1 LRIILA
7 GFGTVG
13 QALTKVLHKDEQRIV
28 QAYGFRPQLTTIVD
42 SQGSCFDEA
51 GLDIPLVLKTK
62 EKYGTVAKYPG
73 SGHRNDGNSRTRIIS
88 DSEAEVVVETTPTN
102 YKDGEPG
109 LSNIKT
115 ALSTRKHVVTANKGP
130 LALAMPALLELARH
144 RNRQLRFSGT
154 VGGGTPFLDFAA
166 KCMPGEK
173 IARIK
178 GILNGTTNYILTRM
192 ENPSLTF
199 QKALAEAQKKGYAEK
214 DPTHDV
220 EGFDTAAK
228 IVIIANWVLTKGISL
243 RDIKITGISK
253 IKPQELR
260 KAQASGARIKL
271 IGRIEESSASVRPE
285 EIQADDPTCVPD
297 TLNALTFST
306 EHAGDITLVG
316 PGAGGERT
324 ASAIVRD
331 LVSIRKEYAV

>member
-1 LRIILA
+1 MRIILA

-73 SGHRNDGNSRTRIIS
+73 SGHRNDDSTHIIS
-88 DSEAEVVVETTPTN
+88 NSEAEVVVETTPTN

-115 ALSTRKHVVTANKGP
+115 ALSTGKHVVTANKGP

-144 RNRQLRFSGT
+144 RNLQLRFSGT

-166 KCMPGEK
+166 KCMPGER
-173 IARIK
+173 ISRIK

-192 ENPSLTF
+192 ETSSLTF
-199 QKALAEAQKKGYAEK
+199 EKALAEAQKKGYAEK
-214 DPTHDV
+214 DPTNDV

-228 IVIIANWVLTKGISL
+228 IVIIANWVQTKVISL
-243 RDIKITGISK
+243 RDIDMTGISK

-260 KAQASGARIKL
+260 KSPSLRRQNQTHR
-271 IGRIEESSASVRPE
+271 
-285 EIQADDPTCVPD
+285 
-297 TLNALTFST
+297 
-306 EHAGDITLVG
+306 
-316 PGAGGERT
+316 
-324 ASAIVRD
+324 
-331 LVSIRKEYAV
+331 

>member
-13 QALTKVLHKDEQRIV
+13 QALTKVLHQDEQRIV

-62 EKYGTVAKYPG
+62 KKYGTVAKYPG
-73 SGHRNDGNSRTRIIS
+73 SGRRNDDSRQIIS
-88 DSEAEVVVETTPTN
+88 DNDAEVVVETTPTN
-102 YKDGEPG
+102 FKDGEPG

-144 RNRQLRFSGT
+144 RNLQLRFSGT

-173 IARIK
+173 IVKIK

-192 ENPSLTF
+192 ENSSLTF
-199 QKALAEAQKKGYAEK
+199 HKALAEAQKKGYAEK
-214 DPTHDV
+214 DPTNDV

-228 IVIIANWVLTKGISL
+228 IVITANWVLTKGLSL
-243 RDIKITGISK
+243 RDVSITGISK
-253 IKPQELR
+253 ITPQKLR
-260 KAQASGARIKL
+260 KAQASGAKVKL
-271 IGRIEESSASVRPE
+271 IGRIGESSASVQPE
-285 EIQADDPTCVPD
+285 EISADDPTCVPD

-306 EHAGDITLVG
+306 EYAGEITLIG

-331 LVSIRKEYAV
+331 LVSIRKEYAI

>member
-13 QALTKVLHKDEQRIV
+13 QALTKVLHQDEQRIV

-42 SQGSCFDEA
+42 SRGSCFDEA
-51 GLDIPLVLKTK
+51 GLNIPLVLKTK
-62 EKYGTVAKYPG
+62 EKYGTVARYPE
-73 SGHRNDGNSRTRIIS
+73 SGRRNNDSTRIIS

-102 YKDGEPG
+102 FKDGEPG

-115 ALSTRKHVVTANKGP
+115 ALSTGKHVVTANKGP

-144 RNRQLRFSGT
+144 RNLQLRFSGT

-192 ENPSLTF
+192 ENSSLTF
-199 QKALAEAQKKGYAEK
+199 QQALVEAQKKGYAEK
-214 DPTHDV
+214 DPTNDV

-228 IVIIANWVLTKGISL
+228 IVIIANWVLTKGFSL
-243 RDIKITGISK
+243 RDIDITGISK
-253 IKPQELR
+253 ITPQKLR

-306 EHAGDITLVG
+306 EHAGDITLIG

>member
-1 LRIILA
+1 
-7 GFGTVG
+7 
-13 QALTKVLHKDEQRIV
+13 
-28 QAYGFRPQLTTIVD
+28 
-42 SQGSCFDEA
+42 
-51 GLDIPLVLKTK
+51 
-62 EKYGTVAKYPG
+62 
-73 SGHRNDGNSRTRIIS
+73 
-88 DSEAEVVVETTPTN
+88 
-102 YKDGEPG
+102 
-109 LSNIKT
+109 
-115 ALSTRKHVVTANKGP
+115 
-130 LALAMPALLELARH
+130 MPALLELARH
-144 RNRQLRFSGT
+144 RNLQLRFSGT

-192 ENPSLTF
+192 ENSSLTF
-199 QKALAEAQKKGYAEK
+199 QQALVEAQKKGYAEK
-214 DPTHDV
+214 DPTNDV

-228 IVIIANWVLTKGISL
+228 IVIIANWVLTKGFSL
-243 RDIKITGISK
+243 RDIDITGISK
-253 IKPQELR
+253 ITPQKLR

-306 EHAGDITLVG
+306 EHAGDITLIG

>member
-13 QALTKVLHKDEQRIV
+13 QALATIVHQDSQRIV
-28 QAYGFRPQLTTIVD
+28 RDYGFQPQLTAIVD
-42 SQGSCFDEA
+42 SQGSCSDEN
-51 GLDIPLVLKTK
+51 GLDVPLVLRTK

-73 SGHRNDGNSRTRIIS
+73 SGRRNYDSNGVIS
-88 DSEAEVVVETTPTN
+88 DNDAEVVVETTPTN
-102 YKDGEPG
+102 FRDGEPG

-115 ALSTRKHVVTANKGP
+115 ALSTGKHVVTANKGP
-130 LALAMPALLELARH
+130 LALAMPALLELSRH

-166 KCMPGEK
+166 KCMPGER
-173 IARIK
+173 IARVK

-192 ENPSLTF
+192 ENSTLTF
-199 QKALAEAQKKGYAEK
+199 QRALAEAQKKGYAEK
-214 DPTHDV
+214 DPTNDV

-228 IVIIANWVLTKGISL
+228 IVIIANWVLTKGL
-243 RDIKITGISK
+243 RLKDVDRTGISR
-253 IKPQELR
+253 ITPQTLR
-260 KAQASGARIKL
+260 KARASGSKVKL
-271 IGRIEESSASVRPE
+271 IGRIEDSTASVRPE
-285 EIQADDPTCVPD
+285 EIPADDPTCVPD

-306 EHAGDITLVG
+306 EHAGDITLIG

>member
-1 LRIILA
+1 MRIILA

-13 QALTKVLHKDEQRIV
+13 QALAKVLHQDGERIV
-28 QAYGFRPQLTTIVD
+28 HAYGFRPQLTTIID
-42 SQGSCFDEA
+42 SKGSCLDEG
-51 GLDIPLVLKTK
+51 GLNIPLVLKTK

-73 SGHRNDGNSRTRIIS
+73 SGRRNDDSRRIIS
-88 DSEAEVVVETTPTN
+88 DSDAEVVVETTPTN
-102 YKDGEPG
+102 FKDGEPG

-130 LALAMPALLELARH
+130 LALAMPALLELSRH
-144 RNRQLRFSGT
+144 RNLQFRFSGT

-166 KCMPGEK
+166 RCMPGEK
-173 IARIK
+173 IAKIK

-192 ENPSLTF
+192 ENSSLTF

-214 DPTHDV
+214 DPTNDV

-228 IVIIANWVLTKGISL
+228 IVIIANWILNKGFNLSDIDIS
-243 RDIKITGISK
+243 GISK
-253 IKPQELR
+253 ITPQKLQ
-260 KAQASGARIKL
+260 KARSLGSKVKL
-271 IGRIEESSASVRPE
+271 IGRIEDSSASVRPE
-285 EIQADDPTCVPD
+285 EIRADDPTCVPD

-306 EHAGDITLVG
+306 EHAGDITLIG

-331 LVSIRKEYAV
+331 LVSIRKEYAL

>member
-1 LRIILA
+1 MRIILA

-13 QALTKVLHKDEQRIV
+13 QALAKILTQDTKRIV
-28 QAYGFRPQLTTIVD
+28 QSYGFQPQVTTIID
-42 SQGSCFDEA
+42 SQGTCLDEK
-51 GLDIPLVLKTK
+51 GLDLPLALKTK
-62 EKYGTVAKYPG
+62 QKYGTVGKYPG
-73 SGHRNDGNSRTRIIS
+73 TGRPNNDSRHIVSYS
-88 DSEAEVVVETTPTN
+88 DAEVVVETTPTN
-102 YKDGEPG
+102 FKDGEPG

-115 ALSTRKHVVTANKGP
+115 ALSTGKHVVTANKGP
-130 LALAMPALLELARH
+130 LALAMPALLELANH
-144 RNRQLRFSGT
+144 RNVQLRFSGT

-192 ENPSLTF
+192 ENSSLTF
-199 QKALAEAQKKGYAEK
+199 QRALAEAQKKGYAEK
-214 DPTHDV
+214 DPTNDV

-228 IVIIANWVLTKGISL
+228 IVIMANWVLNKRFSL
-243 RDIKITGISK
+243 RDLDIAGISE
-253 IKPQELR
+253 ITPQRLR
-260 KAQASGARIKL
+260 KARASGAKVKL
-271 IGRIEESSASVRPE
+271 VGRIEESSASVRPE

-306 EHAGDITLVG
+306 EHAGDITLIG

-324 ASAIVRD
+324 ASAIIRD
-331 LVSIRKEYAV
+331 LVSIRKEYAA

>member
-13 QALTKVLHKDEQRIV
+13 QALAQVLHQDGDRIV

-42 SQGSCFDEA
+42 SQGSCSSDS
-51 GLDIPLVLKTK
+51 GLDIPLALKTK
-62 EKYGTVAKYPG
+62 TKYGTVAKYPKIG
-73 SGHRNDGNSRTRIIS
+73 RRNSDSAHIIS
-88 DSEAEVVVETTPTN
+88 NSEAEVVVETTPTN
-102 YKDGEPG
+102 FKDAEPG
-109 LSNIKT
+109 LSNIRT
-115 ALSTRKHVVTANKGP
+115 SLTNGKHVVTANKGP
-130 LALAMPALLELARH
+130 LALAMPALLELANH

-166 KCMPGEK
+166 RCMPGEK
-173 IARIK
+173 IRRIR

-192 ENPSLTF
+192 ETASLTF
-199 QKALAEAQKKGYAEK
+199 EKALVEAQKKGYAER
-214 DPTHDV
+214 DPTNDV

-228 IVIIANWVLTKGISL
+228 IVIIANWVLKRKYSLGNLDISGITKV
-243 RDIKITGISK
+243 T
-253 IKPQELR
+253 
-260 KAQASGARIKL
+260 AQKLKHAKASGAKIKL
-271 IGRIEESSASVRPE
+271 VGRIEESSASVAPE
-285 EIQADDPTCVPD
+285 QVPTDDPTCVPE

-306 EHAGDITLVG
+306 EHAGDITLIG

-331 LVSIRKEYAV
+331 LVSIRQEYAA